1 MKNREVGEIFVWDCK
16 GQPRKFIKTQSGIV
30 NYAVYIAKNNP
41 DICGE
46 WFEGCE
52 VHHKD
57 FNRLNDVAENLICLT
72 PEEHHIMHLRQ
83 NCKSVIGWCKNKVIG
98 VWNSMTAASNDTGC
112 SIPSISHYCKHNYS
126 KSSNWKDYKWQ
137 YVDNYL
143 ANWWDKE
150 MDKCIN

>member
-1 MKNREVGEIFVWDCK
+1 MKRQIGEIFISGK
-16 GQPRKFIKTQSGIV
+16 SKEARRYIKTQSGIV

-57 FNRLNDVAENLICLT
+57 FNKLNDTPENLICLT
-72 PEEHHIMHLRQ
+72 SLEHHKLHTKQI
-83 NCKSVIGWCKNKVIG
+83 IGWYNDEIIG
-98 VWNSMTAASNDTGC
+98 VWHSMTAASNDTGC

-126 KSSNWKDYKWQ
+126 ISSTWKDYKWQ

-143 ANWWDKE
+143 ADWWDKE